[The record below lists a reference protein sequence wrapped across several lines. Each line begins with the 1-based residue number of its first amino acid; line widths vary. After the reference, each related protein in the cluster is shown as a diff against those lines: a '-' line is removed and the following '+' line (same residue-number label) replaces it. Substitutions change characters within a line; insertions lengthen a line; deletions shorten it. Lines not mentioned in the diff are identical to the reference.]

1 MSVFIVELHNVTK
14 WVKMNN
20 RVLNI
25 TKTKCIGLD
34 SRNVLTNLNP
44 SVDGI
49 SLKEVYKIKLLYVN
63 LDNSLSWS
71 DH

>member
-1 MSVFIVELHNVTK
+1 MSVFIVELHVTK
-14 WVKMNN
+14 WVKTNN
-20 RVLNI
+20 RVSNM

-34 SRNVLTNLNP
+34 GRIVLTNLNP
-44 SVDGI
+44 SIDGI

-63 LDNSLSWS
+63 LNNSLSWS

>member
-44 SVDGI
+44 SIDGI
-49 SLKEVYKIKLLYVN
+49 SRKEVYKIKLLYVN

>member
-1 MSVFIVELHNVTK
+1 MSVFIVELHVTK

-20 RVLNI
+20 QVLNI
-25 TKTKCIGLD
+25 TKTKCIGLGC
-34 SRNVLTNLNP
+34 RIVLTNLNP
-44 SVDGI
+44 SIDGI
-49 SLKEVYKIKLLYVN
+49 SLKEVYKIKLLYIN

>member
-1 MSVFIVELHNVTK
+1 MSVFIVELHVTK
-14 WVKMNN
+14 WVKTNN
-20 RVLNI
+20 RVSNI

-34 SRNVLTNLNP
+34 SRIVLTNLNP
-44 SVDGI
+44 SIDGI

-63 LDNSLSWS
+63 LNNSLSWS

>member
-1 MSVFIVELHNVTK
+1 MSVFIVELHVTK
-14 WVKMNN
+14 WVKTNN

-25 TKTKCIGLD
+25 TKTKCIGLG
-34 SRNVLTNLNP
+34 SGIVLTNLNP
-44 SVDGI
+44 SIDGI

-63 LDNSLSWS
+63 LNNSLSWS

>member
-1 MSVFIVELHNVTK
+1 MSVFIVELHVTK
-14 WVKMNN
+14 WVKTNN
-20 RVLNI
+20 RVSNI

-34 SRNVLTNLNP
+34 SRIVLTNLNP
-44 SVDGI
+44 SIDGV

-63 LDNSLSWS
+63 LNNSLSWS